1 MTKDYLQE
9 AALVDLTD
17 EELKEFLGYTY
28 HAARNLEEA
37 KKNDPE
43 AQRLRD
49 ILDQYL
55 DDNFNEEIKQH
66 KANLKAARA
75 LAAARNV
82 RWKLPDHS
90 E

>member
-1 MTKDYLQE
+1 MKEYLQE

-28 HAARNLEEA
+28 HAARNLEEE
-37 KKNDPE
+37 KKKDPD
-43 AQRLRD
+43 AQQMRD
-49 ILDQYL
+49 KLNQYL
-55 DDNFNEEIKQH
+55 DDNFNEEIKRH

-75 LAAARNV
+75 LAGARGI

>member
-1 MTKDYLQE
+1 MKEYLQE

-28 HAARNLEEA
+28 HAVRNIEEE
-37 KKNDPE
+37 KKKCPI
-43 AQRLRD
+43 AQELRD
-49 ILDQYL
+49 KLDQYL
-55 DDNFNEEIKQH
+55 DDNFNEEIKRQ

-75 LAAARNV
+75 LASARGI